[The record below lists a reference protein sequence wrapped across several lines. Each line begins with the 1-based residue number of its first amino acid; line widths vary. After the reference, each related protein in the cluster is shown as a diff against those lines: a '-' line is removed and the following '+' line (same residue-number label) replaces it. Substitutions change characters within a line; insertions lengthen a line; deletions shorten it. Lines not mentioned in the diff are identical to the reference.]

1 MDVHSNQ
8 RVTGHRSGLGTTPDP
23 QHSPADTIGDMP
35 PLMIAKGRLND
46 EWVKI
51 AVDGEVDL
59 ATADELTSAIDE
71 VFSAGSDNLVVDLSD
86 TSFMDSTGLK
96 TLVMADRRF
105 GEKQRAFAI
114 VVDGGPVSRL
124 IDLSGIDSSI
134 RVVSDANDVLD

>member
-1 MDVHSNQ
+1 
-8 RVTGHRSGLGTTPDP
+8 
-23 QHSPADTIGDMP
+23 
-35 PLMIAKGRLND
+35 MIAKGRLND

>member
-1 MDVHSNQ
+1 
-8 RVTGHRSGLGTTPDP
+8 
-23 QHSPADTIGDMP
+23 MP
-35 PLMIAKGRLND
+35 PLGIAKGRLND
-46 EWVKI
+46 DWVTI

-71 VFSAGSDNLVVDLSD
+71 VFSNGSDNLLVDLTD

-105 GEKQRAFAI
+105 GERQRDFAI

-134 RVVSDANDVLD
+134 RVVSNPSEVLD